1 MQNQYLIKEKLY
13 KLPFTKHNNPNGWI
27 EPTTYCQLKCPHCYR
42 GADKA
47 NFKPIHRDLKDVLT
61 ELDELVRIRNIQT
74 LTIAGGEP
82 LLYPDLDQLIEY
94 AVKKNLNVMI
104 NTNGVLISKT
114 RLEELKELGVTRI
127 VVHVD
132 KYQGREETGTEKGIN
147 KLRED
152 YCNLFRKVSGISL
165 GFIMPISGDN
175 VDDLDILIPFFKNNV
190 DIIRLISFTI
200 LCESTPGEKH
210 SNVKIVDANMV
221 FNRIKSLYGL
231 EYCSYLG
238 RTKSDGISWL
248 YAYNIFAGNKFL
260 GSIDKDI
267 VRFAQ
272 EQNYKKE
279 KRYLFSSDKNENS
292 LQFLLLKIFN
302 KSTRQILWKYLK
314 NKKTEKMFE
323 QILLIVSTPQLSNG
337 DWDLCNGCPDAILHE
352 GDLVPSCFLEKI
364 KAGERIKLKN

>member
-1 MQNQYLIKEKLY
+1 M
-13 KLPFTKHNNPNGWI
+13 
-27 EPTTYCQLKCPHCYR
+27 
-42 GADKA
+42 
-47 NFKPIHRDLKDVLT
+47 
-61 ELDELVRIRNIQT
+61 
-74 LTIAGGEP
+74 
-82 LLYPDLDQLIEY
+82 
-94 AVKKNLNVMI
+94 
-104 NTNGVLISKT
+104 
-114 RLEELKELGVTRI
+114 
-127 VVHVD
+127 
-132 KYQGREETGTEKGIN
+132 N

-152 YCNLFRKVSGISL
+152 YCHLFREVSGVSL

-175 VDDLDILIPFFKNNV
+175 VDDLDIVIPFFKNNA
-190 DIIRLISFTI
+190 DIIRLIAFTI

-210 SNVKIVDANMV
+210 SNVKIVDPNIV

-260 GSIDKDI
+260 GSIDKDL

-272 EQNYKKE
+272 EENYKKE

-292 LQFLLLKIFN
+292 LQFLLLKILN
-302 KSTRQILWKYLK
+302 KSTRQIIWKYLK

-337 DWDLCNGCPDAILHE
+337 DWDPCNGCPDAILHE
-352 GDLVPSCFLEKI
+352 DDLVPSCFLEKI
-364 KAGERIKLKN
+364 KAGERIELK